1 MAGPGEI
8 AGVSTRAQL
17 LLNRQEGKDVDF
29 KRQLSG
35 LASADLVAFA
45 NSPTGGA
52 ILIGVDEVAGNNGL
66 QRGVIVGCPVGDK
79 ERLIILNKAES
90 CVPPIDVEVYVENA
104 DEIPFLRIEIPS
116 GADKPYC
123 TRKGI
128 YAIRG
133 DGRTKALLPGR
144 LLTLF
149 LETEAE
155 QFFARFRAATGE
167 LEGSLKVLKSQVVDE
182 FADLLNRVERMEAE
196 IAASLQ
202 RISRTADEPATAA
215 DNPVPADD
223 EGLRTDT
230 DA

>member
-1 MAGPGEI
+1 MTSPGEH
-8 AGVSTRAQL
+8 AGISERARDL
-17 LLNRQEGKDVDF
+17 LSRQEDRDVDF

-52 ILIGVDEVAGNNGL
+52 ILIGVDEAVAGNGL
-66 QRGVIVGCPVGDK
+66 QRGLIVGCAAGDK
-79 ERLIILNKAES
+79 EKLIILNKAES
-90 CVPPIDVEVYVENA
+90 CVPPIEVEIFVENTA
-104 DEIPFLRIEIPS
+104 ELPFLRIEIPS
-116 GADKPYC
+116 GPAKPYC

-144 LLTLF
+144 LLSLF

-155 QFFARFRAATGE
+155 QFFTRFREATGE
-167 LEGSLKVLKSQVVDE
+167 LESSLTVLKSQVVAE
-182 FADLLNRVERMEAE
+182 FADLLARVERMEGE

-202 RISRTADEPATAA
+202 RIAST
-215 DNPVPADD
+215 
-223 EGLRTDT
+223 T
-230 DA
+230 DASSEPTPMSPSAEENGPP

>member
-1 MAGPGEI
+1 MASPGEI
-8 AGVSTRAQL
+8 VGISARAQAL
-17 LLNRQEGKDVDF
+17 LDRQEGKDVDF

-45 NSPTGGA
+45 NSPTGGT
-52 ILIGVDEVAGNNGL
+52 ILIGVDEVASNNGL
-66 QRGVIVGCPVGDK
+66 QRGVLVGCPVGDK

-90 CVPPIDVEVYVENA
+90 CVPPVEVEVYVENA
-104 DEIPFLRIEIPS
+104 DELPFLRIEIPS

-144 LLTLF
+144 LLSLF

-155 QFFARFRAATGE
+155 QFFTRFREATGE
-167 LEGSLKVLKSQVVDE
+167 LEGSLTVLKSQVIDE
-182 FADLLNRVERMEAE
+182 FADLLARVERMEAE
-196 IAASLQ
+196 IAASLH
-202 RISRTADEPATAA
+202 RISRTADEPENAA
-215 DNPVPADD
+215 ESTDPAGD
-223 EGLRTDT
+223 EDPRADS

>member
-1 MAGPGEI
+1 MANPGEH
-8 AGVSTRAQL
+8 AGISERARD
-17 LLNRQEGKDVDF
+17 LLNRQEDRDVDF

-52 ILIGVDEVAGNNGL
+52 ILIGVDESANSDGL
-66 QRGVIVGCPVGDK
+66 QRGLIVGCPVGDK
-79 ERLIILNKAES
+79 EKLVILNKAES
-90 CVPPIDVEVYVENA
+90 CVPPIEIEIYVENA
-104 DEIPFLRIEIPS
+104 AEIPFLRIEIPS
-116 GADKPYC
+116 GPDKPYC

-144 LLTLF
+144 LLSLF

-155 QFFARFRAATGE
+155 QFFTRFREATGE
-167 LEGSLKVLKSQVVDE
+167 LESSLGVLKSQVVNE
-182 FADLLNRVERMEAE
+182 FADLLARVERMEVE

-202 RISRTADEPATAA
+202 RIASTAEASGDATPSPPAAE
-215 DNPVPADD
+215 
-223 EGLRTDT
+223 EGHHL
-230 DA
+230 